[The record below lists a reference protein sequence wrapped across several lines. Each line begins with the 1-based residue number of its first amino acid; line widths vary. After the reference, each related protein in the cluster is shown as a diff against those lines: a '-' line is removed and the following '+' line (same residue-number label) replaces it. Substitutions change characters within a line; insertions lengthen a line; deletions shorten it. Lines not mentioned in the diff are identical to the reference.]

1 MTGRVEVVSGP
12 MFAGKTEELLRRV
25 RRAQVAGRRVLLVDH
40 VLDTRRGSGTV
51 SSHSGLSLASR
62 TVHDAHE
69 LETVV
74 GSEGPWDLVAVDE
87 AQFFGPALVDVVQR
101 LADEGAVVVVAGLD
115 VTYDARPFEPLP
127 SLGARAER
135 VDRLTAVCA
144 VCGEDA
150 PFHVRTG
157 PPAPSVRADA
167 DADVDADAGSDARA
181 GEGDALVADPAHVG
195 GSERY
200 EARCRTHLTEA
211 PWRDQAASVGMTA
224 AQAGPSSGGSST
236 SGTNE

>member
-1 MTGRVEVVSGP
+1 VTGRVEVVSGP

-25 RRAQVAGRRVLLVDH
+25 RRAQVGGRRVLLVDH

-51 SSHSGLSLASR
+51 SSHSGQSLASR

-69 LETVV
+69 LEAVARA
-74 GSEGPWDLVAVDE
+74 EGPWDLVAVDE

-101 LADEGAVVVVAGLD
+101 LADDGSVVVVAGLD

-127 SLGARAER
+127 GLSARAER

-150 PFHVRTG
+150 AFHVRTG
-157 PPAPSVRADA
+157 AVATTPAGDA
-167 DADVDADAGSDARA
+167 EGDA
-181 GEGDALVADPAHVG
+181 GDALVADASHVG

-200 EARCRTHLTEA
+200 EARCRTHLVVA
-211 PWRDQAASVGMTA
+211 PWRRGTA
-224 AQAGPSSGGSST
+224 APEAVPTAQPGASSGGSST

>member
-51 SSHSGLSLASR
+51 STHSGLSLASR

-69 LETVV
+69 LEAVARA
-74 GSEGPWDLVAVDE
+74 EGPWDLVAVDE

-101 LADEGAVVVVAGLD
+101 LADDGSVVVVAGLD
-115 VTYDARPFEPLP
+115 VTYDARPFEPMP
-127 SLGARAER
+127 SLAARAER

-150 PFHVRTG
+150 AFHVRTG
-157 PPAPSVRADA
+157 
-167 DADVDADAGSDARA
+167 DVGTSLGAEAAAQAVTGGR
-181 GEGDALVADPAHVG
+181 GGDALVPDASHVG

-200 EARCRTHLTEA
+200 EARCRAHLAGA
-211 PWRDQAASVGMTA
+211 PWRLPAAPEDASTA
-224 AQAGPSSGGSST
+224 QPGASGGSST